1 MNGETE
7 AKSLV
12 ELGFK
17 AICTER
23 RDLVGSPAISSPLS
37 RPRAQ
42 THKRRSIRAL
52 KLNRWA
58 TKTLRPLE
66 PQLSPTQTSAVLQDH
81 RELRGGRASRRP
93 RPLGNGEGGL
103 EG

>member
-37 RPRAQ
+37 LPRAQ
-42 THKRRSIRAL
+42 ANKRRS
-52 KLNRWA
+52 
-58 TKTLRPLE
+58 TETE
-66 PQLSPTQTSAVLQDH
+66 
-81 RELRGGRASRRP
+81 
-93 RPLGNGEGGL
+93 PLGNQDPQAPGTPALSNPNFRSPPGP
-103 EG
+103 